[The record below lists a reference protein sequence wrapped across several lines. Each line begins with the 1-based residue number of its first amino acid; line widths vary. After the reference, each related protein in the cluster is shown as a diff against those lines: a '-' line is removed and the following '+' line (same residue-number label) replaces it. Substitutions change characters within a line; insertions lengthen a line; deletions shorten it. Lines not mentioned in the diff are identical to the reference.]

1 MPIISEGLKKLAVV
15 GMMGCSGMA
24 LLVFVQHG
32 QRDGY
37 PMEVP
42 KVAVVFL
49 EKILQ
54 GFVLE
59 RVLLLPFYWVDN
71 DTRDVD
77 IGLGVEYPFITAIA
91 TCNKQILNRQ
101 FSEK

>member
-49 EKILQ
+49 EKITPKKAKNS
-54 GFVLE
+54 
-59 RVLLLPFYWVDN
+59 RMMLLF
-71 DTRDVD
+71 
-77 IGLGVEYPFITAIA
+77 
-91 TCNKQILNRQ
+91 
-101 FSEK
+101 

>member
-1 MPIISEGLKKLAVV
+1 
-15 GMMGCSGMA
+15 MMGCSGMA

-77 IGLGVEYPFITAIA
+77 IGLGGVYPFITAIA
-91 TCNKQILNRQ
+91 TQLSNYIGVNTSLVEAWNLLGVQYNLR
-101 FSEK
+101 

>member
-1 MPIISEGLKKLAVV
+1 
-15 GMMGCSGMA
+15 
-24 LLVFVQHG
+24 
-32 QRDGY
+32 
-37 PMEVP
+37 MEVP

-59 RVLLLPFYWVDN
+59 RVLLPFYWVDN

-77 IGLGVEYPFITAIA
+77 IGLGGEYQFITAIA
-91 TCNKQILNRQ
+91 TQLSNYIGVNTSLVEAWNILGVQSNTTCG
-101 FSEK
+101 E

>member
-1 MPIISEGLKKLAVV
+1 
-15 GMMGCSGMA
+15 
-24 LLVFVQHG
+24 
-32 QRDGY
+32 
-37 PMEVP
+37 MEVP

-91 TCNKQILNRQ
+91 TQLSNYIGVNTSLCNKQILNRQ

>member
-1 MPIISEGLKKLAVV
+1 
-15 GMMGCSGMA
+15 
-24 LLVFVQHG
+24 
-32 QRDGY
+32 
-37 PMEVP
+37 MEVP

-77 IGLGVEYPFITAIA
+77 IGLGGGISIYHGYSHSAV
-91 TCNKQILNRQ
+91 
-101 FSEK
+101 

>member
-1 MPIISEGLKKLAVV
+1 
-15 GMMGCSGMA
+15 MGCSGMA

-91 TCNKQILNRQ
+91 LPRVDR
-101 FSEK
+101 